1 MVFGNSNSNGDGDGG
16 IAAKSNGPSF
26 KPVTNWTGSNINPDS
41 LARHNASLKRMG
53 FRDNAHAKGI
63 F

>member
-1 MVFGNSNSNGDGDGG
+1 MVFGNNGSAPSGSNTN
-16 IAAKSNGPSF
+16 PSF
-26 KPVTNWTGSNINPDS
+26 KPITNWTGSNIDPDS